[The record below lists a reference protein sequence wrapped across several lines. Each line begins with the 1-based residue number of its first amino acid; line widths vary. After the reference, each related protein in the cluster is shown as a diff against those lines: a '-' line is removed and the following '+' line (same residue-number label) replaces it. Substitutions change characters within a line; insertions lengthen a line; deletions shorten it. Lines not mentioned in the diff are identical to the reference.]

1 MCAQRLIPTE
11 CGMLLPGNRT
21 DDFEYD
27 SNCCL
32 LLTLNCLLHDKYD
45 TLSRA
50 MFIRFC
56 KDNYHLLDHVSYHDK
71 DVLKIAVEQALE
83 ESAILHQQI
92 DSILIHIFA
101 WYHNIRIVMRY
112 GNRKSSDTD
121 DDIIDSIKSFGPV
134 DVADVFEIRRKNAHF
149 VPYLTTSMIE
159 ERKDWIIAN
168 TRMQSS
174 IQDMIT
180 SKDEVTVDRNE
191 GFDLYYQI
199 NGEYHHAD
207 PRRNASSPIPEPSV
221 DNDRDFALCLYQEM
235 NGVVHHTQKLSIA

>member
-1 MCAQRLIPTE
+1 MAQKLIPTD

-21 DDFEYD
+21 DDHEYD

-56 KDNYHLLDHVSYHDK
+56 KDNYHLLDHVPYQDK
-71 DVLKIAVEQALE
+71 DVLKIAVDQALE

-112 GNRKSSDTD
+112 GNRKSSDTN
-121 DDIIDSIKSFGPV
+121 DDIIDSINSFGPV
-134 DVADVFEIRRKNAHF
+134 GQRCGDPCGGDLRLFGPLLPQRPLRPVQARSRPSRQSATRRPATGDRPSSKPTW
-149 VPYLTTSMIE
+149 VPSRRARRM
-159 ERKDWIIAN
+159 
-168 TRMQSS
+168 TRP
-174 IQDMIT
+174 
-180 SKDEVTVDRNE
+180 
-191 GFDLYYQI
+191 F
-199 NGEYHHAD
+199 
-207 PRRNASSPIPEPSV
+207 
-221 DNDRDFALCLYQEM
+221 
-235 NGVVHHTQKLSIA
+235 